1 MSNRKTLFVVS
12 AAMLA
17 GAVMGAGIGRIA
29 FAQQAGGGIKRTIL
43 RTIDAPGSTN
53 YQAVMGVAEI
63 APNATSGKHR
73 HPGAEMCYVLEGNM
87 TLLREGEPTVT
98 LKPGDSCVNEGSG
111 VHEAKNGGTTTLK
124 VLAVYLVEK
133 GKPIAEPV
141 P

>member
-1 MSNRKTLFVVS
+1 MVNRKPYFVVTAS
-12 AAMLA
+12 LLA
-17 GAVMGAGIGRIA
+17 GAVLGAGIGRVA
-29 FAQQAGGGIKRTIL
+29 FAQQSGGGIKRTIL

-73 HPGAEMCYVLEGNM
+73 HPGAEMCYVLEGSM

-111 VHEAKNGGTTTLK
+111 VHEARNGGTTTLK